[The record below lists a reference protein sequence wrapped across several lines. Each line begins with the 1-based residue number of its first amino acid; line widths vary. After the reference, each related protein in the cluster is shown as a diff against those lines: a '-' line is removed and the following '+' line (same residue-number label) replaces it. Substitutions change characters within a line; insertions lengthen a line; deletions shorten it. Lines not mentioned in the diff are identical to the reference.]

1 MIYDVKKGME
11 MELYLLQH
19 HRTPQ
24 QNSVSAIYHEVVLS
38 QVKTTSTDAR
48 SMVLSIEKVNI

>member
-1 MIYDVKKGME
+1 ME

-24 QNSVSAIYHEVVLS
+24 QNSVSAIYNEVVLS
-38 QVKTTSTDAR
+38 PVKITSTDAR